1 MSQNVNKPK
10 AKQNYSYN
18 RDPATKKHLAG
29 WIIFSIFIF
38 IFLVGIAVLIA
49 FIADFYIYE
58 NTNTDGLIWTV
69 DQRAHGLLGYFNK

>member
-1 MSQNVNKPK
+1 MSQNIKK
-10 AKQNYSYN
+10 SKSY
-18 RDPATKKHLAG
+18 RDYKYKRNPALNKHLAG

-38 IFLVGIAVLIA
+38 IFLVGIAILIA